1 MRVPFLLLATVLWG
15 ALAAPAS
22 AFTLL
27 TLDKEATFYSDP
39 SRASGIAE
47 IRVGRDRAL
56 AERRD
61 PRCPATSR
69 IRISSYY
76 QNRFVGNPEME
87 LPCER
92 WSKGAEGYVYRDPTG
107 AAAGIRTIRYGRDGL
122 TIRAASPGHI
132 PVVGPVGFVH
142 VRFSVG
148 ETRYFVRFHNFSR
161 NDPRAVVSPRPS
173 RAAALGEAAFWD
185 TLLGDAH
192 RASESLRLLRQAS
205 AANPRDGRSLFLA
218 GMMHLYRYEIVVPD
232 PRFVSTAGKREILA
246 STVAFDRAVPLLWD
260 GVVGDSR
267 AGGFAAAATYKKG
280 IAFGDPNEVARGIDA
295 MNRATDDNPLF
306 NGFIP
311 FGAGPIA
318 APDSPAYATILHLL
332 DDVFPTVFGEC
343 GSNAEICFND
353 GLAPHNLEGTLLLF
367 GDLYAK
373 AGRVEDAETSY
384 STAAAAGENSGWS
397 PAFIA
402 RARTLAATAAER
414 AALYN
419 DEDPRNDPPFTDLG
433 GVGNCAYCHNR

>member
-1 MRVPFLLLATVLWG
+1 LNTRLVVLAPLLLS
-15 ALAAPAS
+15 ALVTPS
-22 AFTLL
+22 EAFTLL
-27 TLDKEATFYSDP
+27 TLDKEASFYAD
-39 SRASGIAE
+39 RLGKTGVAQL
-47 IRVGRDRAL
+47 RVGRDRAF
-56 AERRD
+56 ADRRD

-76 QNRFVGNPEME
+76 ENRFVGNPEVE
-87 LPCER
+87 LPCEH
-92 WSKGAEGYVYRDPTG
+92 WSKSAEGYVYRDPTG
-107 AAAGIRTIRYGRDGL
+107 AAAGIRTVRYGPDGL
-122 TIRAASPGHI
+122 TIRAASPGYM

-142 VRFSVG
+142 VRFSVDDKL
-148 ETRYFVRFHNFSR
+148 YFVRFHSFSR
-161 NDPRAVVSPRPS
+161 NEPTAVVSPRVT
-173 RAAALGEAAFWD
+173 RAAAFAEEAFWD
-185 TLLGDAH
+185 TLLGDTS
-192 RASESLRLLRQAS
+192 RGSESLQLLKRAG
-205 AANPRDGRSLFLA
+205 AAPRDGRSLFLT
-218 GMMHLYRYEIVVPD
+218 GMMHLYRFERIVSD
-232 PRFVSTAGKREILA
+232 PRFVSTAGKREILSA
-246 STVAFDRAVPLLWD
+246 TVALARAEPLLWD

-267 AGGFAAAATYKKG
+267 VGGFAAAALYKKG
-280 IAFGDPNEVARGIDA
+280 IAFGEPKVVVRGVDA
-295 MNRATDDNPLF
+295 MNRAAEANPLF

-332 DDVFPTVFGEC
+332 DNVFPTVFGEC

-384 STAAAAGENSGWS
+384 ATAAAAGENSGWN

-402 RARTLAATAAER
+402 HARTLAATAADR
-414 AALYN
+414 ATLYQ
-419 DEDPRNDPPFTDLG
+419 DDDPRNDPPFTDLG